1 MAFHCC
7 AMGFGFIRKNIYS
20 NKDEDKRWEKD
31 DAILPENMKDPLR
44 LAISLYFSIVMITLT
59 LTNYYL

>member
-1 MAFHCC
+1 
-7 AMGFGFIRKNIYS
+7 MGFGFIRKNIYS